1 MFTGLLALALMAA
14 PASVSPASVSPASV
28 SPASVTPAPDTPAPL
43 TAAGSRAGENAVRQ
57 AGDAFGTVVGREE
70 IGIYNDSQVRG
81 FSPVAAGNVRI
92 AGLYFDPVWFPSDRI
107 SGSSTI
113 RVGPT
118 VFGSPFPSPTGIVD
132 LGLRIPG
139 ETAAASVLIGADS
152 YGSLAA
158 EFDAALPLDDRLSI
172 GVGGAIATERAVDRT
187 RDNFL
192 EGAIIAHWRP
202 TDRFSLTPYFSL
214 SYTPRHDAGPL
225 YVPADDT
232 LPPRLPRRFFTGPQW
247 LQTRETEVNAGGII
261 DWAISDAWQ
270 LKAGLFRSS
279 IDYHADFT
287 NLFTSLR
294 PDGSAD
300 QSIIV
305 DPPLFFASTSGE
317 VRLSRSF
324 ADGPRR
330 HQLHVSLRGRA
341 ADRRF
346 GGAQTVQ
353 LGQTSISTPTTV
365 PQPVP
370 VFTAQER
377 DRVRQWTVGIGYEG
391 RWEGV
396 GEVSAGV
403 QRSDYSKR
411 IGLPGVAPVETNAK
425 PILVN
430 INAAV
435 RLSAPLAL
443 YGGFVTGLEESG
455 IAPENAANRNAAQP
469 AIRTRQIDAGL
480 RWSVSDKVSL
490 IAGVFDVSKPY
501 FNLDDQ
507 NNYRQLGTVRHRGF
521 EASLSG
527 TVLPKLAI
535 AAGASLLWPRVTGEA
550 VSAGRVGPRPVGAIG
565 QRFEVSADWRPGFA
579 PGVSLDTT
587 INWRSAETATV
598 ANRANIPSRAGVD
611 IGGRYRIKLARSSA
625 TLRLQITN
633 LFDVEGF
640 DLKGAGVY
648 RPLEG
653 RLFQGYITI
662 DL

>member
-1 MFTGLLALALMAA
+1 MFIGFLALAVAA
-14 PASVSPASVSPASV
+14 ASQPPQ
-28 SPASVTPAPDTPAPL
+28 PAPVAPDPQAPL

-132 LGLRIPG
+132 LALRVPG
-139 ETAAASVLIGADS
+139 EKAAASLLFGADS
-152 YGSLAA
+152 YGSLTA
-158 EFDAALPLDDRLSI
+158 EFDSALPISDRLSI
-172 GVGGAIATERAVDRT
+172 GVGGAIGTERAVDKT
-187 RDNFL
+187 RDNVV
-192 EGAIIAHWRP
+192 EGAVIAHWRP
-202 TDRFSLTPYFSL
+202 TDHFSLTPYFSL

-225 YVPADDT
+225 YVPAGDT
-232 LPPRLPRRFFTGPQW
+232 LPPRLPRRLFTGPQW
-247 LQTRETEVNAGGII
+247 LQTRETEVNAGGVL
-261 DWAISDAWQ
+261 DWQIGDAWQ
-270 LKAGLFRSS
+270 VKAGLFRSS
-279 IDYHADFT
+279 VDYHADFT
-287 NLFTSLR
+287 NLFTGLR
-294 PDGSAD
+294 PDGRAD
-300 QSIIV
+300 HSIIV

-317 VRLSRSF
+317 FRLSRRF

-330 HQLHVSLRGRA
+330 HQLHFSLRGRA

-346 GGAQTVQ
+346 GGAQTVE
-353 LGQTSISTPTTV
+353 LGETSIFTPGV
-365 PQPVP
+365 APQPVP
-370 VFTAQER
+370 VFTAQEG

-396 GEVSAGV
+396 GELSAGV
-403 QRSDYSKR
+403 QRSDYRKR
-411 IGLPGVAPVETNAK
+411 IGLPGVAPVETKAR

-430 INAAV
+430 INAAI
-435 RLSAPLAL
+435 RLGTPLAL

-480 RWSVSDKVSL
+480 RWSLNDKVSL
-490 IAGVFDVSKPY
+490 IAGVFEVTKPY
-501 FNLDDQ
+501 FNLDDR
-507 NNYRQLGTVRHRGF
+507 NIYRQLGNVRHRGI

-527 TVLPKLAI
+527 TVLPEVAI

-550 VSAGRVGPRPVGAIG
+550 VSAGRVGSRPVGAIG

-579 PGVSLDTT
+579 PGVSFDTT
-587 INWRSAETATV
+587 VNWRGAETATV
-598 ANRANIPSRAGVD
+598 SNRANIPARAGVD
-611 IGGRYRIKLARSSA
+611 IGGRYRFRLARSSA
-625 TLRLQITN
+625 TVRLQITN

-648 RPLEG
+648 RALEG
-653 RLFQGYITI
+653 RLFQGYITV